1 MKEANGIFVISQVF
15 RETELSPHLSS
26 LLIAS
31 AKPGV
36 STTVSRSF
44 TPLSSIS
51 TVDASIF
58 TVLSTFSEN
67 HIQSFWNTNN
77 ISAWIGSLVKSKSLS
92 ILLDFSKL
100 SAHLLYQFVPWTYP
114 LSPPDGSICVSI
126 WMPIHFPTKPGLARV
141 HKPIIGSNKLAITP
155 DKEKWQ

>member
-1 MKEANGIFVISQVF
+1 MKYILFLIVKGGNGIFVISHVLHDIDY
-15 RETELSPHLSS
+15 EHAPHLSS

-67 HIQSFWNTNN
+67 HTQSFRNTNI
-77 ISAWIGSLVKSKSLS
+77 ISA
-92 ILLDFSKL
+92 
-100 SAHLLYQFVPWTYP
+100 
-114 LSPPDGSICVSI
+114 
-126 WMPIHFPTKPGLARV
+126 
-141 HKPIIGSNKLAITP
+141 
-155 DKEKWQ
+155 